1 MGVVKP
7 EASMSCVRSVSYQI
21 DSISLM
27 ASGKWDVGGC
37 GRRHQVMRQKA
48 IFIYQEQS
56 KQQQEEEEGE
66 TVTAPLTDW
75 RRRRLWNTNTT
86 AEGQQADASPSQD
99 GAPFGRMQIRPQNG
113 DRRRRRQAGS

>member
-1 MGVVKP
+1 
-7 EASMSCVRSVSYQI
+7 
-21 DSISLM
+21 
-27 ASGKWDVGGC
+27 
-37 GRRHQVMRQKA
+37 MRQKA

-56 KQQQEEEEGE
+56 EQQQEEKEEEEEGE

-86 AEGQQADASPSQD
+86 AGGQQADASPSQD